1 MNGAVI
7 TLLAHDVAVAFKNK
21 TVYLIL
27 CVPLFVYATLTLV
40 DPARARESRL
50 RIALIQTDRYAPV
63 VLESIQRSS
72 DPFTIRWVANE
83 DEAVRLLKA
92 RELDG
97 VLTPDGDDAT
107 RLLLTVARLGSVE
120 TMIVMQTFLT
130 LQAAAEGLG
139 PSWIAAVRPLQASSI
154 KAQTLPT
161 WILMMVLLVSLLVL
175 PAQIA
180 EEKEKQLLLG
190 WMQTPVRESEWLASK
205 LAYGIVLMLAS
216 VFVLQ
221 LMGGASVC
229 THGMSLLAMLCTGG
243 FCFGALGICLGLLCR
258 NQASART
265 LGVLCYLPLLL
276 PAALSDMSQELR
288 GIAPLIPSHHVYE
301 PIRAMLLE
309 NVGPGQFT
317 SSWLSLMVIGLLA
330 CLASHQLLR
339 KRWLM

>member
-1 MNGAVI
+1 MNCAVV
-7 TLLAHDVAVAFKNK
+7 TLLTHDVAVAFKNK

-27 CVPLFVYATLTLV
+27 CVPLFVYGTLTLV
-40 DPARARESRL
+40 DPARARVSRL
-50 RIALIQTDRYAPV
+50 RIALIHTERYAPV
-63 VLESIQRSS
+63 VLEGIHRSP
-72 DPFTIRWVANE
+72 DPFAIRWVVNE
-83 DEAVRLLKA
+83 GEALRLLKA

-97 VLTPDGDDAT
+97 VLTPDDDDAT
-107 RLLLTVARLGSVE
+107 RLLLTVTRLGSVD
-120 TMIVMQTFLT
+120 TMSVMQTFST
-130 LQAAAEGLG
+130 LQAAAEGRG

-161 WILMMVLLVSLLVL
+161 WILMMVLLVSLLVI

-205 LAYGIVLMLAS
+205 LAYGIVLILTS
-216 VFVLQ
+216 VCVLQ
-221 LMGGASVC
+221 LMGGASAC

-288 GIAPLIPSHHVYE
+288 GIAPLIPSYHIYE
-301 PIRAMLLE
+301 PLRGMLLE
-309 NVGPGQFT
+309 DVGPGQFT
-317 SSWLSLMVIGLLA
+317 SSWLSLMAIGLLA
-330 CLASHQLLR
+330 CFASHRLLKR
-339 KRWLM
+339 RWLM